1 MMLAP
6 KPSDSF
12 EIRPTL
18 AGRAKALGLAV
29 LYFAL
34 VAGAIVAWTFLPAFH
49 SHTLSLSRQFLQ
61 EAAWAASAIALLVVL
76 SRLRREPMSH
86 WGFATKGAARDFP
99 LGLAVGFVLMAGSLG
114 VIAAAGACKFSVGA
128 VPTGQIMGAAVLFAL
143 RDLAVGLFEET
154 FFRSFVLVH
163 LSRAFSFWP
172 AAIITAIVFG
182 LAHGGNP
189 HEAPIGLIVAAAGG
203 LVLAYSFRHSG
214 ALWFAIGWHA
224 AYDFTQDFIFG
235 VPDSGN
241 AVRQDT
247 LLHATLH
254 GPTWLTGGKVG
265 PEASVVTFAALV
277 VLVLFVRFRLVHR
290 QT

>member
-1 MMLAP
+1 MLAP

-18 AGRAKALGLAV
+18 AGRARALGLAV
-29 LYFAL
+29 LYFAV
-34 VAGAIVAWTFLPAFH
+34 VAGAIVAWTLLPAFH
-49 SHTLSLSRQFLQ
+49 GHQLSLSRQFLQ
-61 EAAWAASAIALLVVL
+61 EAAWATSAMAVLVVL
-76 SRLRREPMSH
+76 SSLRHEPMSH
-86 WGFATKGAARDFP
+86 WGFATKGAARHFP
-99 LGLAVGFVLMAGSLG
+99 LGLAVGFVMMAGSLG
-114 VIAAAGACKFSVGA
+114 VIAAAGGCNFSGGGGPIGA
-128 VPTGQIMGAAVLFAL
+128 IMGTAVLVAL

-182 LAHGGNP
+182 LAHGGNL
-189 HEAPIGLIVAAAGG
+189 HEAPVGLIVAGAGG
-203 LVLAYSFRHSG
+203 LVLAYSFRRSG

-241 AVRQDT
+241 PVRQDT

-277 VLVLFVRFRLVHR
+277 VLALFIRFRLAHR
-290 QT
+290 ET